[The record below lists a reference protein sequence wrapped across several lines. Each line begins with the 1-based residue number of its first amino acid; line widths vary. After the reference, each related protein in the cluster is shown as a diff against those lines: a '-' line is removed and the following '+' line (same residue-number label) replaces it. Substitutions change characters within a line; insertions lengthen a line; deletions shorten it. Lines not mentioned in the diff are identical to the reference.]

1 MAIQQNWDNTDLQDY
16 LLYDTWQP
24 SQAMGVLSGNTYA
37 NNFFNPQ
44 IPYTFDTCPAT
55 EALDMEAFR
64 NASMTGGDELIDVS
78 DSLSKLNSN
87 YHRLREIWCSTDLL
101 EEKYP
106 PEFFIDWALSKR
118 FRPDWLD
125 WAIDKGLYTPKELRD
140 LPATIQNTPT
150 APDYST
156 SWLKIQQAT
165 IAQFFSPRRNPDA
178 KKEEVVDWI
187 KTQALEAG
195 LPDSNN
201 IATTIFTI
209 IKPENHDPKK
219 KRVDPQ

>member
-1 MAIQQNWDNTDLQDY
+1 MTIEYHWDHSNLQDY
-16 LLYDTWQP
+16 LLYDFWQP
-24 SQAMGVLSGNTYA
+24 YRAWGVLAGYEYGFRADDDCNLIESTSDFYVIDSTLVDDGVEFED
-37 NNFFNPQ
+37 FFSEKD
-44 IPYTFDTCPAT
+44 IK
-55 EALDMEAFR
+55 LRKMR
-64 NASMTGGDELIDVS
+64 NDF
-78 DSLSKLNSN
+78 K
-87 YHRLREIWCSTDLL
+87 RLRDIAYSGGVWANSSTRT
-101 EEKYP
+101 

-125 WAIDKGLYTPKELRD
+125 WAIGKGLYTPKELRN
-140 LPATIQNTPT
+140 LPAITQNIPA